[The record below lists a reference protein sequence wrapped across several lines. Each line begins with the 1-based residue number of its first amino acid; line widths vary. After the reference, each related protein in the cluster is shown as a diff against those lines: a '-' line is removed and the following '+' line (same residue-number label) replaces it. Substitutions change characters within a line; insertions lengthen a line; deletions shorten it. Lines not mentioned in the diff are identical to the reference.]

1 MIEVKNS
8 NCSPVYSPH
17 LSLLSKRN
25 INYLLLLKV
34 KLPPLSDVIC
44 LLPSFSLINV
54 FKGTISDVDIFKE
67 ITDSFRLFYFF
78 YQL

>member
-17 LSLLSKRN
+17 LSLPRRN